1 MNMELLQKKIDESGL
16 KNYFIAEKVGIDRVS
31 LYNKLNG
38 KTEFTM
44 TEIIKLCEVLRLS
57 DSEKVKIF
65 FRKNMN

>member
-16 KNYFIAEKVGIDRVS
+16 KNYFIAEKVGIDRGS